1 MRKTNEEMRLLARL
15 AEGKFDGPVGKE
27 RVIQGYRNLWHG
39 LYIKDGEPVSYR
51 EGESTRFFNGR
62 ENETIPGK
70 RTEEH
75 FKTDDEKLGFLKKFG
90 WLINDDDARAYS
102 AKFKPVK

>member
-1 MRKTNEEMRLLARL
+1 MNVARL
-15 AEGKFDGPVGKE
+15 AEGQLDGPVGEE

-39 LYIKDGEPVSYR
+39 MYIQDGEPVSYR
-51 EGESTRFFNGR
+51 EGEPSRFFNGR
-62 ENETIPGK
+62 ENEMIPGK

-75 FKTDDEKLGFLKKFG
+75 FKTDDEKLGFMKKFG
-90 WLINDDDARAYS
+90 WLIDDDDAKAYS

>member
-1 MRKTNEEMRLLARL
+1 MRKTNEEKKLLAKL
-15 AEGKFDGPVGKE
+15 AEGQFDGPVGKE
-27 RVIQGYRNLWHG
+27 RITQGYRNLWCG
-39 LYIKDGEPVSYR
+39 MYILNGEPVSYR
-51 EGESTRFFNGR
+51 EGEPSRFFNGH
-62 ENETIPGK
+62 EIETIPGK

-90 WLINDDDARAYS
+90 WLIDDDDARAYS